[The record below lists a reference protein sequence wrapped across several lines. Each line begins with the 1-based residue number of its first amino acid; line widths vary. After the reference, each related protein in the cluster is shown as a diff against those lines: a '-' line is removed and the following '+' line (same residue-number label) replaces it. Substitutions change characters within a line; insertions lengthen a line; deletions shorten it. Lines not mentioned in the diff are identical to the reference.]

1 MKLCVYQGTFNPIH
15 NAHLQVAEFAHINN
29 GFEKILFIPAA
40 VPPHKEYNPE
50 LAKHRFNMVK
60 LAIQNYPEFEVSD
73 IEYRLEGKSYTFNTI
88 CELYKQFN
96 IKGKINFLIG
106 TDAFRKIESW
116 YKTDELKT
124 LVDFIVFVREDNF
137 KEDELDYLKNKGYN
151 FKLMPLEFLD
161 ISSSEIR
168 EKIKEQKSVK
178 NLIDTKVEEYIKE
191 NELYKN

>member
-1 MKLCVYQGTFNPIH
+1 
-15 NAHLQVAEFAHINN
+15 
-29 GFEKILFIPAA
+29 
-40 VPPHKEYNPE
+40 
-50 LAKHRFNMVK
+50 MVK

-73 IEYRLEGKSYTFNTI
+73 IEYHLEGKSYTFNTI
-88 CELYKQFN
+88 CELYKQYN
-96 IKGKINFLIG
+96 IDGKINFLIG

-124 LVDFIVFVREDNF
+124 LVDFIVFVRENNF
-137 KEDELDYLKNKGYN
+137 KEDGLDYLKNKGYN